1 MPMAVYPGVFDPI
14 TFGHV
19 DIASRAAA
27 IFDDV
32 LVAVY
37 DSPAKA
43 YLFTTEERLELATH
57 ALAHLSNVETTSFG
71 GLTIDFARQ
80 VGAGVIVRGLRGVSD
95 FEVEMQMALINRK
108 MAPDLESV
116 YMMPSLD
123 YSFLSATLI
132 KEISKLGGPVSQLVP
147 EHVASALRNKFRA
160 ND

>member
-1 MPMAVYPGVFDPI
+1 MPIAVYPGVFDPI

-27 IFDDV
+27 IFDH
-32 LVAVY
+32 LFVAVY
-37 DSPAKA
+37 DLPTKA
-43 YLFTTEERLELATH
+43 HLFPTEERLELATE
-57 ALAHLSNVETTSFG
+57 ALADLKNVETTSFS

-80 VGAGVIVRGLRGVSD
+80 VGAKVIVRGIRGVSD

-108 MAPDLESV
+108 MAPDVESV

-123 YSFLSATLI
+123 YSFVSATLI

-147 EHVASALRNKFRA
+147 GHVASALRRKFRD
-160 ND
+160 NE

>member
-1 MPMAVYPGVFDPI
+1 MPMAIYPGVFDPI

-27 IFDDV
+27 IFDRL

-43 YLFTTEERLELATH
+43 YLFSTEERLELATQ
-57 ALAHLSNVETTSFG
+57 ALADLRNVETTSFG
-71 GLTIDFARQ
+71 GLTVDFARQ
-80 VGAGVIVRGLRGVSD
+80 VGADVMVRGLRGVSD

-108 MAPDLESV
+108 MAPELESI

-147 EHVASALRNKFRA
+147 EHVASALWSKFRT
-160 ND
+160 DD

>member
-27 IFDDV
+27 IFDHV

-37 DSPAKA
+37 DSPAKS
-43 YLFTTEERLELATH
+43 YLFTTEERLELATQ
-57 ALAHLSNVETTSFG
+57 ALAHLSNVETASFG

-80 VGAGVIVRGLRGVSD
+80 VSAGVIVRGLRGVSD

-123 YSFLSATLI
+123 YSFISATLI

-147 EHVASALRNKFRA
+147 EHVASALRNKFRS

>member
-1 MPMAVYPGVFDPI
+1 MPLAVYPGVFDPI

-27 IFDDV
+27 IFDHL

-43 YLFTTEERLELATH
+43 YLFSTEERLELATQ
-57 ALAHLSNVETTSFG
+57 ALADLKNVETTSFG
-71 GLTIDFARQ
+71 GLTVDFARQ
-80 VGAGVIVRGLRGVSD
+80 VGADVVVRGLRGVSD

-147 EHVASALRNKFRA
+147 EHVASALGSKFRA
-160 ND
+160 DE

>member
-1 MPMAVYPGVFDPI
+1 MPRAIYPGVFDPI

-27 IFDDV
+27 IFDHV
-32 LVAVY
+32 LVAVF
-37 DSPAKA
+37 DSPAKT
-43 YLFTTEERLELATH
+43 YLFTPEERLELATQ
-57 ALAHLSNVETTSFG
+57 ALADLENVETTSFG

-80 VGAGVIVRGLRGVSD
+80 VGADVIVRGLRGVSD

-147 EHVASALRNKFRA
+147 EHVGSALRNKFRT
-160 ND
+160 NG